1 MCQDIISKIF
11 CKNTIIE
18 KGLYLVAT
26 PIGNV
31 NDITIRA
38 LKILNSSDTIV
49 CEDTRVSKKLFSHLG
64 LPTQKKNW
72 LTYNDHSSDKDI
84 IKILNELD
92 KDKVISLISDAGTP
106 LISDPG
112 YKLLK
117 RIRQSKHNIFSLP
130 GPCSAIASLIISGL
144 KTDRFCFL
152 GFLPKN
158 KNDYIG
164 VIRDYT
170 KLNYSLIIYE
180 KPKRFNFFL
189 KIIKEN
195 FNSFKLAV
203 VKELSKLYE
212 DFFFI
217 TEENIDSFLKAPKK
231 FRGELTI
238 IAELPTSN
246 EKIYSDQEIIN
257 ELKKLKPSQV
267 SAMLSKSSSQSRD
280 ILYKRC
286 MDLLNEKFLKK

>member
-1 MCQDIISKIF
+1 MYQDIISNIF
-11 CKNTIIE
+11 SKNIVIE

-38 LKILNSSDTIV
+38 IKVLANSDIII

-64 LPTQKKNW
+64 LPTTTTNW
-72 LTYNDHSSDKDI
+72 LIYNDHSDEKVIS
-84 IKILNELD
+84 KILNQLD
-92 KDKVISLISDAGTP
+92 KEKVISLISDAGTP

-112 YKLLK
+112 YKLIK
-117 RIRQSKHNIFSLP
+117 SIRQSRHKIFSLP
-130 GPCSAIASLIISGL
+130 GPCSAIASIIMSGL
-144 KTDRFCFL
+144 KTDKFCFL

-164 VIRDYT
+164 TIRDYA
-170 KLNYSLIIYE
+170 KFNYSLIIYE
-180 KPKRFNFFL
+180 KPKRLIFFL
-189 KIIKEN
+189 EIIKEN
-195 FNSFKLAV
+195 FKRFKLAII
-203 VKELSKLYE
+203 KELSKLYE

-217 TEENIDSFLKAPKK
+217 TQENVDSFLNAPKK
-231 FRGELTI
+231 IRGELTI
-238 IAELPTSN
+238 IAELPVSN
-246 EKIYSDQEIIN
+246 EKIYTDLEIIN

>member
-11 CKNTIIE
+11 SKNMAIE
-18 KGLYLVAT
+18 KGLYLVST

-38 LKILNSSDTIV
+38 IKILNCSDTIV

-64 LPTQKKNW
+64 LPTTKKKW
-72 LTYNDHSSDKDI
+72 LIYNDHSNSKDI
-84 IKILNELD
+84 TKVLNELD

-112 YKLLK
+112 YKLIK
-117 RIRQSKHNIFSLP
+117 HIKQSRHNIFSLP

-144 KTDRFCFL
+144 KTDKFSFL

-158 KNDYIG
+158 KSDYIG
-164 VIRDYT
+164 TIRNYA
-170 KLNYSLIIYE
+170 KLNCSLIIYE
-180 KPKRFNFFL
+180 KPKRLIFFL
-189 KIIKEN
+189 EIIKEN
-195 FNSFKLAV
+195 FKFFKLAI
-203 VKELSKLYE
+203 VKELSKFYE
-212 DFFFI
+212 DFFFV
-217 TEENIDSFLKAPKK
+217 TEENIDNFLKTPKK
-231 FRGELTI
+231 VRGELTI
-238 IAELPTSN
+238 IAELSDSDK
-246 EKIYSDQEIIN
+246 KIYSDQEIID

-286 MDLLNEKFLKK
+286 MSLLNEKFLKK

>member
-1 MCQDIISKIF
+1 MYQDIISTIF
-11 CKNTIIE
+11 SKNIVIE

-38 LKILNSSDTIV
+38 VKILNSSDTIV

-64 LPTQKKNW
+64 LPIKKNW
-72 LTYNDHSSDKDI
+72 LIYNDHSTDKDI

-144 KTDRFCFL
+144 KTDKFCFL

-164 VIRDYT
+164 TIRDYT

-180 KPKRFNFFL
+180 KPQRLNFFL

-195 FNSFKLAV
+195 FKCFRLAI

-217 TEENIDSFLKAPKK
+217 TEENIDCFLKAPKK
-231 FRGELTI
+231 IRGELTI
-238 IAELPTSN
+238 IAELSFSN

>member
-1 MCQDIISKIF
+1 MYQDIISNIF
-11 CKNTIIE
+11 SKNIVIE

-38 LKILNSSDTIV
+38 IKILNSSDTIV
-49 CEDTRVSKKLFSHLG
+49 CEDTRVSKKLFFHLR
-64 LPTQKKNW
+64 LPTKSKNW
-72 LTYNDHSSDKDI
+72 LVYNDHSSDKDI

-117 RIRQSKHNIFSLP
+117 RIRQNKHNIFSIP
-130 GPCSAIASLIISGL
+130 GPCSAIASLVVSGL
-144 KTDRFCFL
+144 KTDKFCFL

-164 VIRDYT
+164 AIRDYT

-180 KPKRFNFFL
+180 KPKRLKFFL
-189 KIIKEN
+189 EIIKEN
-195 FNSFKLAV
+195 FKCFKLAI

-217 TEENIDSFLKAPKK
+217 TEANLDNFLKAPKK
-231 FRGELTI
+231 IRGELTI
-238 IAELPTSN
+238 IAELSEIN
-246 EKIYSDQEIIN
+246 EKIYSDQEIKN

-280 ILYKRC
+280 VLYKRC

>member
-1 MCQDIISKIF
+1 MYHDIITNIFSKNMRID
-11 CKNTIIE
+11 

-31 NDITIRA
+31 NDITFRA
-38 LKILNSSDTIV
+38 IKILSRSDTIV

-64 LPTQKKNW
+64 LPTKKKNW
-72 LTYNDHSSDKDI
+72 LVYNDHSSEKNI

-92 KDKVISLISDAGTP
+92 QDKVISLISDAGTP

-112 YKLLK
+112 YKLIQ

-144 KTDRFCFL
+144 KTDKFCFL

-158 KNDYIG
+158 KSDYIG
-164 VIRDYT
+164 TIRDYA

-180 KPKRFNFFL
+180 KPNRLNFFL
-189 KIIKEN
+189 EKIKEN
-195 FNSFKLAV
+195 FKNFKLAII
-203 VKELSKLYE
+203 KELSKLYE
-212 DFFFI
+212 EVFFI
-217 TEENIDSFLKAPKK
+217 TQENIDIYLKENKK
-231 FRGELTI
+231 IRGELTI
-238 IAELPTSN
+238 IAELYDSN
-246 EKIYSDQEIIN
+246 EKIYTDQEIIN
-257 ELKKLKPSQV
+257 ELKRLKPSQV

-286 MDLLNEKFLKK
+286 MDLLNEKFLRK

>member
-1 MCQDIISKIF
+1 MCKDIVSNIFSKNIV
-11 CKNTIIE
+11 IE

-26 PIGNV
+26 PIGNI

-38 LKILNSSDTIV
+38 IKILNSSDTIV
-49 CEDTRVSKKLFSHLG
+49 CEDTRISKKLFSHLK
-64 LPTQKKNW
+64 LPTKTKNW
-72 LTYNDHSSDKDI
+72 LVYNDHSNDKDI

-112 YKLLK
+112 YKLVK
-117 RIRQSKHNIFSLP
+117 RIRQSRHRIFSLP
-130 GPCSAIASLIISGL
+130 GPCSAVASLIVSGL
-144 KTDRFCFL
+144 KTDKFCFL

-164 VIRDYT
+164 TIRDYT
-170 KLNYSLIIYE
+170 KLNYSLIIFE
-180 KPKRFNFFL
+180 KPKRLKFFL
-189 KIIKEN
+189 ETIKEN
-195 FNSFKLAV
+195 FKCYKLAI

-212 DFFFI
+212 DVFFI
-217 TEENIDSFLKAPKK
+217 TENNIDSFLKATKK
-231 FRGELTI
+231 IRGELTI
-238 IAELPTSN
+238 IAELSVSN
-246 EKIYSDQEIIN
+246 EKICSDQEIVN

-286 MDLLNEKFLKK
+286 MDLINEKFLKK

>member
-1 MCQDIISKIF
+1 MYQDIISNIF
-11 CKNTIIE
+11 SKNIVIE

-31 NDITIRA
+31 NDITIRSI
-38 LKILNSSDTIV
+38 KILNSSDTII
-49 CEDTRVSKKLFSHLG
+49 CEDTRVSKKLFSLLG
-64 LPTQKKNW
+64 LSVRTKNW
-72 LTYNDHSSDKDI
+72 LVYNDHSSDKDI

-144 KTDRFCFL
+144 KTDKFCFL

-158 KNDYIG
+158 RNDYIG
-164 VIRDYT
+164 TIRDYT

-180 KPKRFNFFL
+180 KPKRLKFFL
-189 KIIKEN
+189 EIIKEN
-195 FNSFKLAV
+195 FKCFKLAI

-212 DFFFI
+212 DFFYI
-217 TEENIDSFLKAPKK
+217 TEENIDNFLKAPKEI
-231 FRGELTI
+231 RGELTI
-238 IAELPTSN
+238 IAELSGSN

-286 MDLLNEKFLKK
+286 MDLLNAKFLKK

>member
-1 MCQDIISKIF
+1 MYQNIVSNIFSKNIV
-11 CKNTIIE
+11 IE
-18 KGLYLVAT
+18 KGLHIVAT

-38 LKILNSSDTIV
+38 IKTLNSSDTVV

-64 LPTQKKNW
+64 LQTKKKNW
-72 LTYNDHSSDKDI
+72 LIYNDHSNDEDI
-84 IKILNELD
+84 INILNELD
-92 KDKVISLISDAGTP
+92 KDKVISLICDAGTP

-112 YKLLK
+112 YKLLR
-117 RIRQSKHNIFSLP
+117 RIRQSRHNIFSLP
-130 GPCSAIASLIISGL
+130 GPCSAIASLVISGL
-144 KTDRFCFL
+144 KTDKFCFL

-158 KNDYIG
+158 KNDY
-164 VIRDYT
+164 VSTIRNYT

-180 KPKRFNFFL
+180 TPKRLKFFL
-189 KIIKEN
+189 EIIKEN
-195 FNSFKLAV
+195 FKYFKLAV

-212 DFFFI
+212 DYFII
-217 TEENIDSFLKAPKK
+217 TEENIDSFLKASKK
-231 FRGELTI
+231 VRGELTI
-238 IAELPTSN
+238 IAELSGST
-246 EKIYSDQEIIN
+246 EKIYSDQEIFN

-267 SAMLSKSSSQSRD
+267 SAMLSKSSSQSRQ

>member
-1 MCQDIISKIF
+1 MCQDIISNIF
-11 CKNTIIE
+11 SKNMVIE
-18 KGLYLVAT
+18 KGLYIVAT
-26 PIGNV
+26 PIGNI

-38 LKILNSSDTIV
+38 IKILNNSDTIV

-64 LPTQKKNW
+64 LVTKNKNW
-72 LTYNDHSSDKDI
+72 LVYNDHSNDKDI

-92 KDKVISLISDAGTP
+92 KDKVISLVSDAGTP

-117 RIRQSKHNIFSLP
+117 SIRQNRHNIFSLP
-130 GPCSAIASLIISGL
+130 GPCSAIASLILSGL
-144 KTDRFCFL
+144 KTDKFCFL

-164 VIRDYT
+164 TIRDYT

-180 KPKRFNFFL
+180 KPKRLKFFL
-189 KIIKEN
+189 EIIKEN
-195 FNSFKLAV
+195 FKFFKLAI

-217 TEENIDSFLKAPKK
+217 TQENIDSFLKEPKK
-231 FRGELTI
+231 IRGELTI
-238 IAELPTSN
+238 IAELYNSN
-246 EKIYSDQEIIN
+246 KKIYSDQEIIN
-257 ELKKLKPSQV
+257 ELKRLKPSQV

-286 MDLLNEKFLKK
+286 MDLLNEKFPKE

>member
-1 MCQDIISKIF
+1 MYQNIISNIF
-11 CKNTIIE
+11 SKNMVIE
-18 KGLYLVAT
+18 KGLHIVAT

-38 LKILNSSDTIV
+38 IKTLNSSDTVV

-64 LPTQKKNW
+64 QKKKKKNW
-72 LTYNDHSSDKDI
+72 LIYNDHSNDKDI
-84 IKILNELD
+84 INILNELD

-112 YKLLK
+112 YKLLR
-117 RIRQSKHNIFSLP
+117 RIRKSRHNVFSLP
-130 GPCSAIASLIISGL
+130 GPCSAISSLIISGL
-144 KTDRFCFL
+144 KTDKFCFL

-158 KNDYIG
+158 KNDY
-164 VIRDYT
+164 VNTIRNYT
-170 KLNYSLIIYE
+170 KINCSLIIYE
-180 KPKRFNFFL
+180 TPKRLKFFL
-189 KIIKEN
+189 EIIKEN
-195 FNSFKLAV
+195 FKYFKLAI

-212 DFFFI
+212 NYFFI
-217 TEENIDSFLKAPKK
+217 TEENIDSFLKESKK
-231 FRGELTI
+231 IRGELTI
-238 IAELPTSN
+238 IAELSGSN
-246 EKIYSDQEIIN
+246 EKIYSDKEIFN

-267 SAMLSKSSSQSRD
+267 SAMLSKSSSQSRQ

>member
-1 MCQDIISKIF
+1 MSQDIISNIF
-11 CKNTIIE
+11 SKNIVIE

-26 PIGNV
+26 PIGNI

-38 LKILNSSDTIV
+38 VKILNSSDTVV
-49 CEDTRVSKKLFSHLG
+49 CEDTRVSKKLFSHLR
-64 LPTQKKNW
+64 LPTKTKNW
-72 LTYNDHSSDKDI
+72 LVYNDHSSDKDI
-84 IKILNELD
+84 IKVLNELD
-92 KDKVISLISDAGTP
+92 KDKVVSVISDAGTP

-117 RIRQSKHNIFSLP
+117 YIRKSKHNIFSLP

-144 KTDRFCFL
+144 KTDKFCFL

-158 KNDYIG
+158 KNDYVG
-164 VIRDYT
+164 TIRDYA
-170 KLNYSLIIYE
+170 KLSYSLIIYE
-180 KPKRFNFFL
+180 KPKRLNFFL
-189 KIIKEN
+189 KTIKDNFKSFRLAII
-195 FNSFKLAV
+195 
-203 VKELSKLYE
+203 KELSKLYE

-217 TEENIDSFLKAPKK
+217 TEENIDSFLKTPKK
-231 FRGELTI
+231 IRGELTI
-238 IAELPTSN
+238 IAELADSN
-246 EKIYSDQEIIN
+246 EKIYSDQEIID

-286 MDLLNEKFLKK
+286 MDLLNEKFIKK

>member
-1 MCQDIISKIF
+1 MYQDIISNIF
-11 CKNTIIE
+11 SKAMVIE
-18 KGLYLVAT
+18 KGLYIVAT

-38 LKILNSSDTIV
+38 IKILNSSDTIV
-49 CEDTRVSKKLFSHLG
+49 CEDTRVSKNLFSHLG
-64 LPTQKKNW
+64 LQTKKKNW
-72 LTYNDHSSDKDI
+72 LIYNDHSSDKDI

-92 KDKVISLISDAGTP
+92 KDKIISLVSDAGTP

-117 RIRQSKHNIFSLP
+117 HIRQSRHNIFSLP

-144 KTDRFCFL
+144 KTDKFCFL

-164 VIRDYT
+164 TIRDYA

-180 KPKRFNFFL
+180 KSKRLNFFL
-189 KIIKEN
+189 KTIKEN
-195 FNSFKLAV
+195 FKCFKLAI
-203 VKELSKLYE
+203 VKELSKLHE

-217 TEENIDSFLKAPKK
+217 TEENIDNFLKAPKK
-231 FRGELTI
+231 IRGELTI
-238 IAELPTSN
+238 IAEFSISN

-286 MDLLNEKFLKK
+286 MDLLNEKFLKR

>member
-1 MCQDIISKIF
+1 MYQDIISNIF
-11 CKNTIIE
+11 SKNIVIE

-38 LKILNSSDTIV
+38 VKILNSSDTIV

-64 LPTQKKNW
+64 LPTTTKNW
-72 LTYNDHSSDKDI
+72 VIYNDHSSDKDI

-130 GPCSAIASLIISGL
+130 GPCAAIASLIISGL
-144 KTDRFCFL
+144 KTDKFCFL

-164 VIRDYT
+164 TIRDYT

-180 KPKRFNFFL
+180 KPKRLTFFL

-195 FNSFKLAV
+195 FKCFRLAI

-217 TEENIDSFLKAPKK
+217 TEENIDCFLKAPKK
-231 FRGELTI
+231 IRGELTI
-238 IAELPTSN
+238 IAELSFSN

-280 ILYKRC
+280 IIYKRC
-286 MDLLNEKFLKK
+286 MDLLNEKFLKE

>member
-1 MCQDIISKIF
+1 MYKDIISNIF
-11 CKNTIIE
+11 SRNIVIE

-38 LKILNSSDTIV
+38 VKILNSSDTIV

-64 LPTQKKNW
+64 LPTTKKSW
-72 LTYNDHSSDKDI
+72 LIYNDHSSDKDI

-203 VKELSKLYE
+203 IKELSKLYE